1 MRKSIT
7 LLLALWATIVFSAD
21 FKVDFHRKYQEL
33 QAEALFVNKQYEQAR
48 EAFDKLAATAK
59 DQVAKAMWQGRS
71 AIAMGLQEGQFENG
85 IEAAKAISDQPYSV
99 QAQVELMTAKK
110 DYKGLIGAFG
120 SEDIAAWPARAI
132 PRQPKFPQDD
142 ARCCVLF
149 DRGCAFIE
157 TGDGQAAAKD
167 LDKAEEL
174 ALSDAR
180 KFLIWRAQARNQSQ
194 LLKNEEKAFDANF
207 KIAGLKSGGA
217 DYYRAVIAAAGY
229 LSKQGKYDE
238 ALEILDRMHPYD
250 QSGSWLGAGL
260 LAVGRTLAAAGR
272 TDKAVS
278 AFRQVADDK
287 RTSDN
292 DRCAALLAIGETLAA
307 AGQTDKAVAAYK
319 ELLAREKIHAQFKE
333 KAQEALKKLQPS
345 GG

>member
-7 LLLALWATIVFSAD
+7 LLLILWAAVVFSAD
-21 FKVDFHRKYQEL
+21 FNVDFQRKYQEL
-33 QAEALFVNKQYEQAR
+33 QAETLFVNKQYEQAR
-48 EAFDKLAATAK
+48 EAFDKLAATSK
-59 DQVAKAMWQGRS
+59 DPAANAMWQGRS
-71 AIAMGLQEGQFENG
+71 AIATGLQENQYEKGMEM
-85 IEAAKAISDQPYSV
+85 ARAIGEKPYSV
-99 QAQVELMTAKK
+99 QAQIELMTAKK
-110 DYKGLIGAFG
+110 DYKGLTGAFG
-120 SEDIAAWPARAI
+120 AEDIAAWPERAI

-142 ARCCVLF
+142 ARCCALF
-149 DRGCAFIE
+149 DRGCAYIE

-167 LDKAEEL
+167 LDKAEEF

-180 KFLIWRAQARNQSQ
+180 KFLIWRAQARTQSQ
-194 LLKNEEKAFDANF
+194 LLKNEEKTFEANF

-217 DYYRAVIAAAGY
+217 DYYRGVIGAAGY

-238 ALEILDRMHPYD
+238 ALQILDRMHPYD
-250 QSGSWLGAGL
+250 QSGSWLGTGL

-272 TDKAVS
+272 TDKAVA

-287 RTSDN
+287 GTSDN
-292 DRCAALLAIGETLAA
+292 DRCSALMAIGDTFAA

-319 ELLAREKIHAQFKE
+319 ELLAREKVHAQFKE
-333 KAQEALKKLQPS
+333 KAQEALKKLQPA